1 VGSRSRL
8 AAAAGLAGAV
18 LLACGCGSSHRD
30 ATGHTTVQRYDIYP
44 ADTISVPSTNPE
56 SLACRRE
63 SVGLARAS
71 ARFVA
76 HYGPASVYPADLY
89 YVLMREELADYE
101 ARHCDPKLLGRA
113 LVQRL
118 SAPQRRVL
126 LTHAPRPMSL
136 VLRKALSA
144 AGA

>member
-1 VGSRSRL
+1 MGRSRL
-8 AAAAGLAGAV
+8 VAAAAVAAAA
-18 LLACGCGSSHRD
+18 LLACGCGSSHSD

-63 SVGLARAS
+63 SVGLARVS

-89 YVLMREELADYE
+89 YVLMREELADYQ
-101 ARHCDPKLLGRA
+101 ARRCDPKLLGRA

-118 SAPQRRVL
+118 SPSQRRVL
-126 LTHAPRPMSL
+126 VTHAPRPMSAA
-136 VLRKALSA
+136 LREALSA